1 MPLPLTNSFVSK
13 ILPLTLLTGKI
24 WREFPAIVVIRQD
37 RRGGGYIALTSPAER
52 DKCSADSRRKSYS
65 AHFERHQISTF
76 GSHSLVIH
84 RYLTV

>member
-13 ILPLTLLTGKI
+13 ILPLTFFSGKI

-37 RRGGGYIALTSPAER
+37 RRGGGYIALTSRAER

-65 AHFERHQISTF
+65 AHFERHQISAF
-76 GSHSLVIH
+76 RAHSLVID
-84 RYLTV
+84 RDLTV